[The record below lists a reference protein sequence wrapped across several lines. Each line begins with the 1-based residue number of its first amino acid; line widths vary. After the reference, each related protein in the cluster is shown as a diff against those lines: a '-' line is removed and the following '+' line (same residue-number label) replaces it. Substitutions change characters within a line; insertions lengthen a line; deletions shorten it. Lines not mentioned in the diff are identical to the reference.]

1 MMESAFTK
9 APAAAAG
16 DKLPAEN
23 SPLGACF
30 VCKLTVP
37 ASLGFLSMAQSWARE
52 LSKIA
57 GLDNQDDLSLEL
69 AVEEGFTN
77 AAQHAYPDGRPGPV
91 YLEGS
96 VDGQVLTVA
105 IKDEGVPFD
114 PASVPTQPQS
124 ADAFGRMGLTLI
136 SHSVDQVRF
145 INHGRSGKEMR
156 LTRHLGKEVKAAPES
171 ALASLSPAP
180 PQSYEVREMLP
191 EEALQVAR
199 VFWLSYGYS
208 YKNENFYRPES
219 LQHLIGSGKVISFV
233 AVAENGEVVGHAG
246 LLRPDPVP
254 SAEAALLVVSP
265 PHRGRGLMERLS
277 QALIT
282 RSKEL
287 GLYGIYSNPVTSH
300 PVSQKETIRLGGV
313 PCGLDL
319 AACPPRNFKA
329 IVDDSV
335 APQRESYL
343 SCFCTLQAPPP
354 ARVCA
359 PARHQE
365 MVTRI
370 YEALGR
376 ELSFLDPGPPTES
389 GSFSVTFDRSGSK
402 GVIRVVI
409 SDPAR
414 WPEILRSADDLA
426 SIGGAEVVDLDLP
439 LSQPATVELWEKA
452 ESVGFFFSGI
462 RPYEAADGDAVR
474 LQRLFV
480 PLDLDRLRI
489 YPKFG
494 RALLDYVAAEK
505 ERAGSLSG

>member
-1 MMESAFTK
+1 MPIEALCDKLAAESASPG
-9 APAAAAG
+9 PAY
-16 DKLPAEN
+16 
-23 SPLGACF
+23 

-37 ASLGFLSMAQSWARE
+37 ASLSFLAMAQSWARE
-52 LSKIA
+52 FSKIA
-57 GLDNQDDLSLEL
+57 GLHDKDDLSLEL

-91 YLEGS
+91 HLEGS
-96 VDGQVLTVA
+96 IDGQVLTVS

-114 PASVPTQPQS
+114 PASVPFEPQS
-124 ADAFGRMGLTLI
+124 ADDFGRIGLTLI
-136 SHSVDQVRF
+136 SHAVDQVRF

-171 ALASLSPAP
+171 ALANLSPAP
-180 PQSYEVREMLP
+180 AQTYEVRDMRP

-219 LQHLIGSGKVISFV
+219 LQFLIGSGKVISFV

-254 SAEAALLVVSP
+254 TAEAALLVVSP
-265 PHRGRGLMERLS
+265 SHRGRGLMESLT
-277 QALIT
+277 QALIA
-282 RSKEL
+282 RCQEL

-300 PVSQKETIRLGGV
+300 PVSQKETVRLGGV

-343 SCFCTLQAPPP
+343 SCFCPLQAPPP
-354 ARVCA
+354 AQVCV
-359 PARHQE
+359 PSRHKE
-365 MVTRI
+365 IVTRI
-370 YEALGR
+370 YGALGR
-376 ELSFLDPGPPTES
+376 ELSFLEQGPPTEP
-389 GSFSVTFDRSGSK
+389 GSFVVTFDRSGSK
-402 GVIRVVI
+402 GVIRVVV
-409 SDPAR
+409 SDPGR
-414 WPEILRSADDLA
+414 WPEILRSAEDLTA
-426 SIGGAEVVDLDLP
+426 IGGAEVVDLDLP

-452 ESVGFFFSGI
+452 EAAGFFFAGI
-462 RPYEAADGDAVR
+462 RPHEALDGDAVR
-474 LQRLFV
+474 LQRLSI
-480 PLDLDRLRI
+480 PLDLGRLKI

-494 RALLDYVAAEK
+494 RELLAYVAAEK
-505 ERAGSLSG
+505 ERSSSLLG